1 MDKNISEEKI
11 EIGGVEYTLFLNR
24 TGIVNWE
31 KMTKLNK
38 KAQKYNEMA
47 KKLEEEEEKEVEIT
61 EDTNPFEMYS
71 EDEDNELDEE
81 IKNMLEI
88 FAKFYWVALYT
99 HHKLSLDKARELF
112 NVALEEHGAD
122 YLIKLAN
129 KMIENANKD
138 IMSKERKNLK
148 ALQSTQN

>member
-24 TGIVNWE
+24 TGVVNWE

-38 KAQKYNEMA
+38 NAQKYNEMA
-47 KKLEEEEEKEVEIT
+47 KKLEEEEDKEVEIT

-71 EDEDNELDEE
+71 DEEDKELDEE
-81 IKNMLEI
+81 FKNMIEI
-88 FAKFYWVALYT
+88 LVKFYWIALYT
-99 HHKLSLDKARELF
+99 NHKFSLDKARELF
-112 NVALEEHGAD
+112 NVAMDEYGFEQLMA
-122 YLIKLAN
+122 LAK
-129 KMIENANKD
+129 KMMENINKD
-138 IMSKERKNLK
+138 ILAKERKNLK